1 MLKIALEFREG
12 LDEIYI
18 RKQLETHMDIAEVIV
33 DPDYVISFGGDGTF
47 LDAINRYGSKP
58 IYIPINMG
66 TLGFYS
72 SWGKN
77 GIANMVRD
85 LKDENIVYAPT
96 LDITV
101 FHEEKEL
108 HYRCLNEMTLIN
120 PINTQILDVF
130 IDGYEIEKFRGTG
143 ICVSTPTGSTA
154 YNKSLGG
161 AILSPTK
168 RLFQLTH
175 IAAINNIHYR
185 SIGNS
190 IILDETEILEFK
202 SDQLNYANTTMMVDR
217 QTFNLANVSTV
228 QVKMSKETVKILV
241 PKNNNFYRRVKKSFI
256 EQ

>member
-1 MLKIALEFREG
+1 MLKVALEFRDG

-18 RKQLETHMDIAEVIV
+18 RKQLESHLDFAEVIV

-47 LDAINRYGSKP
+47 LDAVNRYGKKP

-77 GIANMVRD
+77 GIELMVQD
-85 LKDENIVYAPT
+85 LKDLNLVYAPT
-96 LDITV
+96 LEITV
-101 FHEEKEL
+101 YHDNEKRKY
-108 HYRCLNEMTLIN
+108 HCLNEMTLIN

-130 IDGYEIEKFRGTG
+130 INGYEIEKFRGTG

-168 RLFQLTH
+168 KLFQLTH

-190 IILDETEILEFK
+190 IVLDETEVLEFK
-202 SDQLNYANTTMMVDR
+202 SDQLNYTYTSMMVDR
-217 QTFNLANVSTV
+217 QSYDLANVSTV
-228 QVKMSKETVKILV
+228 KVKLSDETVKILV
-241 PKNNNFYRRVKKSFI
+241 PKENNFYQRVKKSFI
-256 EQ
+256 E